1 MILIVGAT
9 GDLGG
14 RVTSRLRLEGR
25 SVRCLVRTSTDDA
38 GLRGIGAE
46 VVRGDLTMPASLRAA
61 CGGADV
67 LIATAT
73 AMTRRLAGARSPSI
87 REVDEEG
94 MVALV
99 EAAEAAGVQRFVY
112 LSFAGVE
119 ASIGTP
125 LEHAKLVVER
135 RLNGSTM
142 QTVIVR
148 ADAFQEVHLAPVA
161 RFDMATGKAAIIGKG
176 NTRRRWVATEDVASL
191 LCSVALETDPPA
203 LIEFGGPEPLTKNE
217 AIAVAQDLTHR
228 RMKVQRMPR
237 PVARLLVRLLKRRN
251 DALASAFG
259 AGVHQD
265 LNEATWDDEPLRRRG
280 IKPKAATDFLREQ
293 ASRLPTQ
300 T

>member
-1 MILIVGAT
+1 MILVVGAT
-9 GDLGG
+9 GDLGS
-14 RVTSRLRLEGR
+14 RVTAQLRLEGQP
-25 SVRCLVRTSTDDA
+25 VRCLVRTSTDDA

-46 VVRGDLTMPASLRAA
+46 VVRGDLTVPASLRAA
-61 CGGADV
+61 CGGIDV

-73 AMTRRLAGARSPSI
+73 AITRRLAGARSPTI
-87 REVDEEG
+87 GEVDEEG
-94 MVALV
+94 MVTLV
-99 EAAEAAGVQRFVY
+99 EAAEVHRFVY
-112 LSFAGVE
+112 ISFAGVD

-125 LEHAKLVVER
+125 LEHAKLAVQR
-135 RLNGSTM
+135 RLNASSM

-148 ADAFQEVHLAPVA
+148 ADAFQEVHLAPIA
-161 RFDMATGKAAIIGKG
+161 RFDMASGKAAIIGKG
-176 NTRRRWVATEDVASL
+176 NTKRRWVATEDVAAL
-191 LCSVALETDPPA
+191 LCAVALETAPPA

-217 AIAVAQDLTHR
+217 AVAIAQDLTHR

-259 AGVHQD
+259 AGLHQD
-265 LNEATWDDEPLRRRG
+265 LNEATWDDEPLRQRG

-293 ASRLPTQ
+293 ASQLPQ